1 MGNACLGQ
9 GSRMDGRMEKSI
21 VIKASPEKVWEMLAL
36 DRMPEWAFKG
46 ELKSVEYTSEVN
58 TPEDKYMVGASA
70 HIIDKRGEHDV
81 EITESIEN
89 EKMIYRSKY
98 GGVWGFDDMGEYYK
112 TPYYTYTSTYILKP
126 VEKRTKLTWISD
138 VEMPWGIL
146 GKALGGLGRG
156 AGEKKA
162 EKSLEELKSIL
173 EK

>member
-1 MGNACLGQ
+1 L
-9 GSRMDGRMEKSI
+9 GRMEKSI

-81 EITESIEN
+81 EIMESIEN
-89 EKMIYRSKY
+89 EKMIYRSKP
-98 GGVWGFDDMGEYYK
+98 
-112 TPYYTYTSTYILKP
+112 PYYAYTSTYILKP
-126 VEKRTKLTWISD
+126 AEGRTKLTWISD

-146 GKALGGLGRG
+146 GKALGGLARG

-162 EKSLEELKSIL
+162 EKSLENLKGIL

>member
-1 MGNACLGQ
+1 MARIERSIEINAP
-9 GSRMDGRMEKSI
+9 
-21 VIKASPEKVWEMLAL
+21 PERIWEMLAL
-36 DRMPEWAFKG
+36 NRFPEWAFKG

-58 TPEDKYMVGASA
+58 TPEDKYRVGASA

-89 EKMIYRSKY
+89 EKMIYRSKP
-98 GGVWGFDDMGEYYK
+98 
-112 TPYYTYTSTYILKP
+112 PYYTYTSTYILKP
-126 VEKRTKLTWISD
+126 VEGRTRLTWISD

-156 AGEKKA
+156 TGEKKS
-162 EKSLEELKSIL
+162 EKALKELKSIL